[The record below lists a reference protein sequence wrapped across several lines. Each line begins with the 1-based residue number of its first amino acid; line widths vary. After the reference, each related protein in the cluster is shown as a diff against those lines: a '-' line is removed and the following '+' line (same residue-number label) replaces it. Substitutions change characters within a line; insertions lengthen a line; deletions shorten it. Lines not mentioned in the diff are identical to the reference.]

1 MSVILTPLYV
11 CELVYMHILILC
23 ICFCAHVCTR
33 LFMYSYL
40 CVQILMFIWICLR
53 VFVCL
58 HVYELL
64 IFVYTV
70 HNYKSIKNFQKNI
83 CHHPG
88 LFFWVHLA
96 GWKKKLSFWDGKI
109 ALILI
114 YNLFVTKKIFFWN
127 EHQKKFLTHPFLVDP
142 VGWQQTNIFLSLA

>member
-1 MSVILTPLYV
+1 MSNTQMSVILTPLYV
-11 CELVYMHILILC
+11 YELVCMHIFTLC
-23 ICFCAHVCTR
+23 ICFCAHVCTH

-53 VFVCL
+53 VFVGL

-70 HNYKSIKNFQKNI
+70 RNHKSIKNFQRNI

-96 GWKKKLSFWDGKI
+96 GWKKKIIILRWKNSINHYMFNFWVLCSTSLCVFTFS
-109 ALILI
+109 AMCTLP
-114 YNLFVTKKIFFWN
+114 FW
-127 EHQKKFLTHPFLVDP
+127 
-142 VGWQQTNIFLSLA
+142 I